1 MLLFMSM
8 LTDYPLPAQQ
18 RNCEIDERRITFGY
32 YIPSDLFLFNFSI
45 KIIFKIK
52 FKKDPRKSS

>member
-18 RNCEIDERRITFGY
+18 RNCETDERGITFGY
-32 YIPSDLFLFNFSI
+32 YIPYDLFLFNVFHQNHL
-45 KIIFKIK
+45 
-52 FKKDPRKSS
+52 